1 MKRWTS
7 VYPTGR
13 EVTLL
18 LGSEKEAES
27 CQTGEGTPRVAEVLS
42 LSALLANK
50 QKPGR
55 AGSCATFP
63 VRGSQGWHWAARIT
77 ERAQGSLLADP
88 PAVAASGRPAGP
100 AQCAATRAQSAP
112 HARGPAGALDYK
124 SQQAQRQRGAGS
136 GAIPRDP
143 ARWEAPRRTQRRPE
157 GGERGRGRGRRG
169 PEPCVPGRGLA
180 GQRRAALG
188 AVSAAGKAPTA
199 RSRLGGRRRAAE
211 GPGARGSAALTSER
225 TQPQPC
231 APERSGHCPG
241 ASAPALAAPCCL
253 RFNGCSAGRRVG
265 VRAAAAR
272 EGARASLLRGR
283 PRSMAPRSPRTAR

>member
-1 MKRWTS
+1 MSGGGGDPACRR
-7 VYPTGR
+7 G
-13 EVTLL
+13 
-18 LGSEKEAES
+18 
-27 CQTGEGTPRVAEVLS
+27 S

-50 QKPGR
+50 QKRGR
-55 AGSCATFP
+55 AGSRATLSVP
-63 VRGSQGWHWAARIT
+63 RRWGWHGAVGIT
-77 ERAQGSLLADP
+77 ERAQGSQHSDQQAL
-88 PAVAASGRPAGP
+88 AASGHPAGP

-112 HARGPAGALDYK
+112 HARGPVGAMDYK

-199 RSRLGGRRRAAE
+199 RSRLGGRRKAAE
-211 GPGARGSAALTSER
+211 GPGARGSTALTSAR
-225 TQPQPC
+225 TQPQQC
-231 APERSGHCPG
+231 APEQSGHCPG
-241 ASAPALAAPCCL
+241 ASAPALAARRCL

-265 VRAAAAR
+265 VQAAAAR